1 MKASD
6 MLRNNNG
13 LKTTQSV
20 LNKQQSGVDAA
31 QKVAQ
36 TQAPVFTQQQLD
48 AAGKK
53 IDQMNAATPQNETP
67 TMKAAREKTIATQQA
82 IANGVDVNQG
92 ATSDE
97 EDKPSVPIVK
107 KEDLKPQPKQLSYAD
122 MYKILNPE
130 LNETAEQRANRE
142 KKERTK
148 ARIAALGD
156 GLRALS
162 NIYFA
167 TNGAKVIHNP
177 ESDMTKAVNK
187 RKSYMDAQRE
197 KNRASWLAGYQRA
210 LALDEEARKNNLTL
224 AEQMRYHDMQNDI
237 NKVKADQGQQKI
249 DQGQQRIDQGN
260 RRLDLSEL
268 KYTNDAE
275 YKDNQLKI
283 KKMLADGQ
291 ISHWAAQ
298 DALARLREGRI
309 ANKAQKSSGGNQT
322 TAGYWYE
329 YYDLMDTPEGQKKIN
344 ELKRKLRIKNVTQ
357 TNVRYIMDRLKGR
370 RSSTGGTSSG
380 GGASSGG
387 GKHTTHKAG
396 GSSAGGKK
404 KTGVKW

>member
-1 MKASD
+1 MGLAD
-6 MLRNNNG
+6 YLRTNNG

-31 QKVAQ
+31 QK
-36 TQAPVFTQQQLD
+36 
-48 AAGKK
+48 
-53 IDQMNAATPQNETP
+53 ATPEQINMNTAQAMLHGKEEQLTP
-67 TMKAAREKTIATQQA
+67 PKDAHEQAVRMNQQTA
-82 IANGVDVNQG
+82 EGMLNG
-92 ATSDE
+92 SI
-97 EDKPSVPIVK
+97 PIVK
-107 KEDLKPQPKQLSYAD
+107 KEEPKPEAKQEPGKKQLTYAE
-122 MYKILNPE
+122 MYKMLNPADIE
-130 LNETAEQRANRE
+130 SPEQRAQRE
-142 KKERTK
+142 KNEKRK

-156 GLRALS
+156 GLRALA

-167 TNGAKVIHNP
+167 SKGAKVVHNP
-177 ESDMTKAVNK
+177 ESDMTAAINK
-187 RKSYMDAQRE
+187 RKAYVDAQRE
-197 KNRASWLAGYQRA
+197 KNRAAWQSGYQRA

-224 AEQMRYHDMQNDI
+224 AEQMRYHDIIAKNNDSK
-237 NKVKADQGQQKI
+237 NDLS
-249 DQGQQRIDQGN
+249 QQRIDQGN

-309 ANKAQKSSGGNQT
+309 ANKAQTSSGGNQT

-329 YYDLMDTPEGQKKIN
+329 YYDLMDTPEGQKKIA
-344 ELKRKLRIKNVTQ
+344 EIKRKLRIKNVTQ

-370 RSSTGGTSSG
+370 RSSTGS
-380 GGASSGG
+380 ASSGG

-396 GSSAGGKK
+396 GSSSAGGKK

>member
-20 LNKQQSGVDAA
+20 VNKQQSGVDAA
-31 QKVAQ
+31 NKVAQ

-67 TMKAAREKTIATQQA
+67 MMKAAREKTIATQQA
-82 IANGVDVNQG
+82 IANGVDVNQS
-92 ATSDE
+92 TPNDD

-107 KEDLKPQPKQLSYAD
+107 KEEPEEQPRQLSYAD

-130 LNETAEQRANRE
+130 QQETAEQRANRE

-167 TNGAKVIHNP
+167 TKGAKVVHNP

-187 RKSYMDAQRE
+187 RKDYMDAQRE

-224 AEQMRYHDMQNDI
+224 AEQTRYHNMQNDI
-237 NKVKADQGQQKI
+237 NKVKADQGQQ
-249 DQGQQRIDQGN
+249 RIDIN
-260 RRLDLSEL
+260 RMRITNQQEYNQDRLEL
-268 KYTNDAE
+268 DRLRREDKITQREKEIAIKLLNAQA
-275 YKDNQLKI
+275 NQLRANNSGGGRGSRGGSSKEDWDSEYLKLNGEYPSEVSNASETVAKGGIKPNTAAGRKQVVKI
-283 KKMLADGQ
+283 VRKK
-291 ISHWAAQ
+291 
-298 DALARLREGRI
+298 I
-309 ANKAQKSSGGNQT
+309 ANKG
-322 TAGYWYE
+322 
-329 YYDLMDTPEGQKKIN
+329 
-344 ELKRKLRIKNVTQ
+344 
-357 TNVRYIMDRLKGR
+357 
-370 RSSTGGTSSG
+370 
-380 GGASSGG
+380 
-387 GKHTTHKAG
+387 G
-396 GSSAGGKK
+396 GSSHGGGSTSNNSRAKQLAKK
-404 KTGVKW
+404 YGF

>member
-53 IDQMNAATPQNETP
+53 VDQMNAATPQNETP

-82 IANGVDVNQG
+82 IANGVDVNQS
-92 ATSDE
+92 APNDE

-107 KEDLKPQPKQLSYAD
+107 KEESKPQPKQLSYAD
-122 MYKILNPE
+122 MYKMLNPE

-167 TNGAKVIHNP
+167 TKGAKVVHNP

-187 RKSYMDAQRE
+187 RKAYMDEQRQ
-197 KNRASWLAGYQRA
+197 KNQAAWLTGYQRA

-224 AEQMRYHDMQNDI
+224 GEQIRHNVENEGI
-237 NKVKADQGQQKI
+237 AKAKLDQS
-249 DQGQQRIDQGN
+249 QQRIDIN
-260 RRLDLSEL
+260 RMRI
-268 KYTNDAE
+268 TNQQE
-275 YKDNQLKI
+275 YNQ
-283 KKMLADGQ
+283 
-291 ISHWAAQ
+291 
-298 DALARLREGRI
+298 ARLELDRLWKENRI
-309 ANKAQKSSGGNQT
+309 SQGEKELAIKLLNAQARQIAANK
-322 TAGYWYE
+322 
-329 YYDLMDTPEGQKKIN
+329 
-344 ELKRKLRIKNVTQ
+344 
-357 TNVRYIMDRLKGR
+357 
-370 RSSTGGTSSG
+370 SG
-380 GGASSGG
+380 GGRGSR
-387 GKHTTHKAG
+387 G
-396 GSSAGGKK
+396 GSSKEDWDSEYLKLNGEYPSEVANASETVANGGIKPNTAAGRKQVVKIVRKK
-404 KTGVKW
+404 IAHKGGGSSHGGGSTSNNSRAKQLAKKYGF

>member
-20 LNKQQSGVDAA
+20 LNNQQSGVDAA

-36 TQAPVFTQQQLD
+36 TQAPLFSQQQLD

-53 IDQMNAATPQNETP
+53 VDQINAAAP
-67 TMKAAREKTIATQQA
+67 TDDAMKAARDKTIATQQA

-92 ATSDE
+92 APSDD

-107 KEDLKPQPKQLSYAD
+107 KPEPAAELPKQLSYAD
-122 MYKILNPE
+122 MYKMLNPE
-130 LNETAEQRANRE
+130 MNETAEQRANRE
-142 KKERTK
+142 KNERAK
-148 ARIAALGD
+148 ARIAATGD
-156 GLRALS
+156 GLRALA
-162 NIYFA
+162 NIFFA
-167 TNGAKVIHNP
+167 TKGAKVVHNP
-177 ESDMTKAVNK
+177 ESDMTKVVNK
-187 RKSYMDAQRE
+187 RKAYMDAQRE

-237 NKVKADQGQQKI
+237 NKVKADQGQQ
-249 DQGQQRIDQGN
+249 RIDQGN
-260 RRLDLSEL
+260 RRLDLSKL

-283 KKMLADGQ
+283 KKMLAAGQ

-309 ANKAQKSSGGNQT
+309 SNKAQKSSGGNKT

-329 YYDLMDTPEGQKKIN
+329 YYDMMDTPEGQKKIN

-370 RSSTGGTSSG
+370 SSSAG
-380 GGASSGG
+380 GGKSSGG

>member
-53 IDQMNAATPQNETP
+53 VDKMNAATPQNETP

-92 ATSDE
+92 APSDE

-107 KEDLKPQPKQLSYAD
+107 KEESKPQPKQLSYAD
-122 MYKILNPE
+122 MYKMLNPE

-167 TNGAKVIHNP
+167 TNGAKVVHNP

-187 RKSYMDAQRE
+187 RKAYMDAQRE

-210 LALDEEARKNNLTL
+210 LALDEEARKNKLTL
-224 AEQMRYHDMQNDI
+224 AEQIRYHDNMDRVNRA
-237 NKVKADQGQQKI
+237 KVMLDQI
-249 DQGQQRIDQGN
+249 
-260 RRLDLSEL
+260 
-268 KYTNDAE
+268 
-275 YKDNQLKI
+275 
-283 KKMLADGQ
+283 
-291 ISHWAAQ
+291 
-298 DALARLREGRI
+298 RI
-309 ANKAQKSSGGNQT
+309 AQQDEYNKGKLSNQEFANQETVRHHKEQESTSKKKANAKVTRAQN
-322 TAGYWYE
+322 AG
-329 YYDLMDTPEGQKKIN
+329 KK
-344 ELKRKLRIKNVTQ
+344 K
-357 TNVRYIMDRLKGR
+357 
-370 RSSTGGTSSG
+370 
-380 GGASSGG
+380 
-387 GKHTTHKAG
+387 G
-396 GSSAGGKK
+396 GSSKEDTDETLIDLNKKHPKEVAEASETVAKAGIKPNTAAGRKQIVKIVRKK
-404 KTGVKW
+404 IAHKGGGSSHGGGSTSNNSRAKQLAKKYGF

>member
-20 LNKQQSGVDAA
+20 LNKQQSGVDAL
-31 QKVAQ
+31 QKAS
-36 TQAPVFTQQQLD
+36 PE
-48 AAGKK
+48 
-53 IDQMNAATPQNETP
+53 QMNMNTAQAMLQGKGEQLTPPKDAHEQ
-67 TMKAAREKTIATQQA
+67 AARMNQQTA
-82 IANGVDVNQG
+82 EGMLNGSIP
-92 ATSDE
+92 T
-97 EDKPSVPIVK
+97 DKPSVPIVK
-107 KEDLKPQPKQLSYAD
+107 KDEQKPQPKQLSYAD

-130 LNETAEQRANRE
+130 MNETAEQRANRE

-162 NIYFA
+162 NIYFS
-167 TNGAKVIHNP
+167 TKGARVVHNP
-177 ESDMTKAVNK
+177 ESDMTKVVNK
-187 RKSYMDAQRE
+187 RKEYMDAQRE
-197 KNRASWLAGYQRA
+197 RNRAAWLAGYQRA
-210 LALDEEARKNNLTL
+210 MALDEEARKNDLTL

-309 ANKAQKSSGGNQT
+309 SNKAQKSSGGNKT

-329 YYDLMDTPEGQKKIN
+329 YYDLMDTPDGQKKIN
-344 ELKRKLRIKNVTQ
+344 ELKRRLRIKNVTQ

-370 RSSTGGTSSG
+370 SSSAG
-380 GGASSGG
+380 GGKSSGG

-396 GSSAGGKK
+396 GSSSAGGKK

>member
-53 IDQMNAATPQNETP
+53 VDQMNAATPQNETP

-82 IANGVDVNQG
+82 IANGVDVNQN
-92 ATSDE
+92 AASEE

-107 KEDLKPQPKQLSYAD
+107 KDEQKPQPKQLSYAD

-167 TNGAKVIHNP
+167 TKGAKVVHNF

-187 RKSYMDAQRE
+187 RKAYMDEQRQ
-197 KNRASWLAGYQRA
+197 KNQASWLAGYQRA
-210 LALDEEARKNNLTL
+210 LALDKEARKNNLTL

-237 NKVKADQGQQKI
+237 NKVKN

-344 ELKRKLRIKNVTQ
+344 EIKRKLRIKNVTQ

-370 RSSTGGTSSG
+370 RSSTGGGGTSSG
-380 GGASSGG
+380 GG
-387 GKHTTHKAG
+387 KKTTHKAG
-396 GSSAGGKK
+396 GSSSASGKK